1 MVQLETGLH
10 AVVVVELDEAEAA
23 ALGRLVD
30 LGGYADGN
38 GGDLLEVLG
47 EGLFVGGVGEVSY
60 TNSY

>member
-10 AVVVVELDEAEAA
+10 AIVVVELDEAETA

-38 GGDLLEVLG
+38 GRDLLEVLG
-47 EGLFVGGVGEVSY
+47 QGLFVGGVGEVSY
-60 TNSY
+60 RN